1 MISMPQIQSIRSRR
15 RNGESIASIARSER
29 VSEPTVRKYLRVDG
43 LSAGPPVRRRRG
55 SVIDEWLPMIEGM
68 LAEDR
73 ETWRKQ
79 RHTATRIH
87 ERLRDEYGAGVS
99 LSTVTRTGAR
109 LRREAAAEREAGFL
123 DLSWHPGECRADF
136 GQVDVRYRGV
146 VTRMRHFVLD
156 FPYSNIGPSRLMPGE
171 NAECTCQAF
180 RNLFEWLGG
189 VPERIVY
196 DNAAGVGRKWFDGIR
211 LTRLFQAF
219 QAHYGFEYT
228 FRNPYSGH
236 EKGGVEA
243 RVGAVRRR
251 PFVPVPGVWNLDSF
265 NLRLPGRRLELG
277 DKDHHR
283 KGESQTGLFDED
295 RKALLPLPAKP
306 FDVVTWTRMKAD
318 KYGNIT
324 VQGRHRYAAGPEHA
338 GHEMIVGLRALE
350 VEILDAEGK
359 RVITHPRSY
368 GDKPTDSG
376 DPSSQLGLLRDRP
389 AAWRNSRV
397 RDAMPDPLR
406 EWIDAQD
413 EATRRDGLR
422 ALLHADGESGWR
434 AAVAGM
440 PGDPRIHR
448 RHGPGRGMSGR
459 GTPRLG
465 PGTRGLRRPRG
476 PERIRHRL
484 HQGGRVNQKNG
495 RTDPG
500 PLRERARSL
509 FISQATIDETLEWA
523 TPRQLDAIDRM
534 LATEPANREA
544 SKRARLMRQAR
555 FPVPKSL
562 DGYDFA
568 NVRLPDGYAKEQ
580 LTGLDFAAKAQDL
593 VFYGKTGRGKTHLAT
608 APGMLA
614 IEQGRSVR
622 FRQTAELVLQPGKA
636 KRDGALD
643 SLLRDLARADL
654 IILDEFGYAP
664 VRLDG
669 ARLLYQIIAGSYERR
684 SIIFTTNIE
693 FSKWGT
699 IFADDKLAA
708 AIIDRIVHHGRLI
721 EFTGPSR
728 RVSQALMF
736 GKTDNQ

>member
-1 MISMPQIQSIRSRR
+1 MPQIQSIRSRR

-29 VSEPTVRKYLRVDG
+29 VSEPTVRKYLRVDD
-43 LSAGPPVRRRRG
+43 LSARPPVRRRRG

-99 LSTVTRTGAR
+99 LSTVTRTVAR

-123 DLSWHPGECRADF
+123 DLSWHPGECQADF

-156 FPYSNIGPSRLMPGE
+156 FPYSNIGPSQLMPGE
-171 NAECTCQAF
+171 NAECTCQAL

-219 QAHYGFEYT
+219 QAHYGFEYS
-228 FRNPYSGH
+228 FCNPYSGH
-236 EKGGVEA
+236 EKGAVEA

-251 PFVPVPGVWNLDSF
+251 LFVPVPGVWSLDGF
-265 NLRLPGRRLELG
+265 NLRLPDRCLELG
-277 DKDHHR
+277 DKDHYR
-283 KGESQTGLFDED
+283 KGESQAGLFEDD

-318 KYGNIT
+318 KYGNVT

-376 DPSSQLGLLRDRP
+376 DPSSQLGLLCDRP

-406 EWIDAQD
+406 EWIDVDRYNKSEANYDSSYELLDRLQKLFPNIGLDDQLDGIQSLKDSKEAYKNGKNLQAQG
-413 EATRRDGLR
+413 EDGR
-422 ALLHADGESGWR
+422 AITEYQKVIHADVNHDD
-434 AAVAGM
+434 AQTQ
-440 PGDPRIHR
+440 IQN
-448 RHGPGRGMSGR
+448 
-459 GTPRLG
+459 
-465 PGTRGLRRPRG
+465 
-476 PERIRHRL
+476 IRTAYKEKVL
-484 HQGGRVNQKNG
+484 
-495 RTDPG
+495 
-500 PLRERARSL
+500 S
-509 FISQATIDETLEWA
+509 
-523 TPRQLDAIDRM
+523 DAQ
-534 LATEPANREA
+534 
-544 SKRARLMRQAR
+544 S
-555 FPVPKSL
+555 
-562 DGYDFA
+562 
-568 NVRLPDGYAKEQ
+568 
-580 LTGLDFAAKAQDL
+580 
-593 VFYGKTGRGKTHLAT
+593 
-608 APGMLA
+608 
-614 IEQGRSVR
+614 
-622 FRQTAELVLQPGKA
+622 
-636 KRDGALD
+636 
-643 SLLRDLARADL
+643 RADEKDFL
-654 IILDEFGYAP
+654 GAEAILMNSADALFDIGISFFFYRYCCCRILAFKNRP
-664 VRLDG
+664 YICWLN
-669 ARLLYQIIAGSYERR
+669 L
-684 SIIFTTNIE
+684 
-693 FSKWGT
+693 T
-699 IFADDKLAA
+699 IGVDTIQFCL
-708 AIIDRIVHHGRLI
+708 AIIDVLCLDSICIDLDI
-721 EFTGPSR
+721 FCSSFQSFIFTGINEFNP
-728 RVSQALMF
+728 V
-736 GKTDNQ
+736 K

>member
-29 VSEPTVRKYLRVDG
+29 VGEPTVRKYLRVDD
-43 LSAGPPVRRRRG
+43 LSARPPVRRRRG

-99 LSTVTRTGAR
+99 LSTVTRTVAR

-123 DLSWHPGECRADF
+123 DLSWHPGECQADF

-171 NAECTCQAF
+171 NAECTCQAL

-219 QAHYGFEYT
+219 QAHYGFEYA
-228 FRNPYSGH
+228 FCNPYSGH

-251 PFVPVPGVWNLDSF
+251 LFVPVPGVWNLDSF
-265 NLRLPGRRLELG
+265 NLRLPGRCLELG
-277 DKDHHR
+277 DKDHYR

-318 KYGNIT
+318 EYGDIT

-376 DPSSQLGLLRDRP
+376 DPSSQLGLLCDRP

-413 EATRRDGLR
+413 EARGAT
-422 ALLHADGESGWR
+422 ACVPCCTPTAR
-434 AAVAGM
+434 AAGGRPWPACSRSSN
-440 PGDPRIHR
+440 PPEART
-448 RHGPGRGMSGR
+448 GPGYVW
-459 GTPRLG
+459 PR
-465 PGTRGLRRPRG
+465 R
-476 PERIRHRL
+476 
-484 HQGGRVNQKNG
+484 
-495 RTDPG
+495 
-500 PLRERARSL
+500 
-509 FISQATIDETLEWA
+509 A
-523 TPRQLDAIDRM
+523 TPRAWD
-534 LATEPANREA
+534 PW
-544 SKRARLMRQAR
+544 
-555 FPVPKSL
+555 P
-562 DGYDFA
+562 
-568 NVRLPDGYAKEQ
+568 
-580 LTGLDFAAKAQDL
+580 
-593 VFYGKTGRGKTHLAT
+593 
-608 APGMLA
+608 
-614 IEQGRSVR
+614 
-622 FRQTAELVLQPGKA
+622 
-636 KRDGALD
+636 
-643 SLLRDLARADL
+643 
-654 IILDEFGYAP
+654 
-664 VRLDG
+664 
-669 ARLLYQIIAGSYERR
+669 
-684 SIIFTTNIE
+684 TTTP
-693 FSKWGT
+693 WT
-699 IFADDKLAA
+699 
-708 AIIDRIVHHGRLI
+708 
-721 EFTGPSR
+721 
-728 RVSQALMF
+728 
-736 GKTDNQ
+736 

>member
-29 VSEPTVRKYLRVDG
+29 VSEPTVRKYLRVDD
-43 LSAGPPVRRRRG
+43 LSARPPVRRRRG

-87 ERLRDEYGAGVS
+87 ERLRDEYGADVS
-99 LSTVTRTGAR
+99 LSTVTRTVAR

-171 NAECTCQAF
+171 NAECTCQAL

-265 NLRLPGRRLELG
+265 NLRLPGRCLELG
-277 DKDHHR
+277 DKDHYR

-376 DPSSQLGLLRDRP
+376 DPSSQLGLLCDRP

-440 PGDPRIHR
+440 LEILESTG
-448 RHGPGRGMSGR
+448 
-459 GTPRLG
+459 GT
-465 PGTRGLRRPRG
+465 
-476 PERIRHRL
+476 
-484 HQGGRVNQKNG
+484 
-495 RTDPG
+495 D
-500 PLRERARSL
+500 RAG
-509 FISQATIDETLEWA
+509 
-523 TPRQLDAIDRM
+523 
-534 LATEPANREA
+534 
-544 SKRARLMRQAR
+544 
-555 FPVPKSL
+555 VC
-562 DGYDFA
+562 
-568 NVRLPDGYAKEQ
+568 
-580 LTGLDFAAKAQDL
+580 
-593 VFYGKTGRGKTHLAT
+593 
-608 APGMLA
+608 
-614 IEQGRSVR
+614 
-622 FRQTAELVLQPGKA
+622 
-636 KRDGALD
+636 
-643 SLLRDLARADL
+643 
-654 IILDEFGYAP
+654 
-664 VRLDG
+664 
-669 ARLLYQIIAGSYERR
+669 
-684 SIIFTTNIE
+684 
-693 FSKWGT
+693 
-699 IFADDKLAA
+699 LAA
-708 AIIDRIVHHGRLI
+708 ARHASGL
-721 EFTGPSR
+721 GPVAYDDPVDLSEYDI
-728 RVSQALMF
+728 AYT
-736 GKTDNQ
+736 KEDE

>member
-29 VSEPTVRKYLRVDG
+29 VSEPTVRKYLRIDD
-43 LSAGPPVRRRRG
+43 LSARPPVRRRRG

-99 LSTVTRTGAR
+99 LSTVTRTVAR

-123 DLSWHPGECRADF
+123 DLSWHPGECQADF

-156 FPYSNIGPSRLMPGE
+156 FPYSNIGPSQLMPGE
-171 NAECTCQAF
+171 NAECTCQAL

-196 DNAAGVGRKWFDGIR
+196 DNAAGVGRKWFDRIR

-228 FRNPYSGH
+228 FCNPYSGH

-251 PFVPVPGVWNLDSF
+251 LFVPVPGVWNLDSF
-265 NLRLPGRRLELG
+265 NLRLPVRCLELG
-277 DKDHHR
+277 DKDHYR

-376 DPSSQLGLLRDRP
+376 DPSSQLGLLCDRP

-397 RDAMPDPLR
+397 RGDARPASRMD
-406 EWIDAQD
+406 
-413 EATRRDGLR
+413 RR
-422 ALLHADGESGWR
+422 A
-434 AAVAGM
+434 
-440 PGDPRIHR
+440 
-448 RHGPGRGMSGR
+448 GRGHAARQPACPAARRRRERLAGGR
-459 GTPRLG
+459 G
-465 PGTRGLRRPRG
+465 
-476 PERIRHRL
+476 RH
-484 HQGGRVNQKNG
+484 
-495 RTDPG
+495 
-500 PLRERARSL
+500 AR
-509 FISQATIDETLEWA
+509 
-523 TPRQLDAIDRM
+523 
-534 LATEPANREA
+534 
-544 SKRARLMRQAR
+544 
-555 FPVPKSL
+555 
-562 DGYDFA
+562 
-568 NVRLPDGYAKEQ
+568 
-580 LTGLDFAAKAQDL
+580 
-593 VFYGKTGRGKTHLAT
+593 
-608 APGMLA
+608 
-614 IEQGRSVR
+614 
-622 FRQTAELVLQPGKA
+622 
-636 KRDGALD
+636 
-643 SLLRDLARADL
+643 
-654 IILDEFGYAP
+654 
-664 VRLDG
+664 
-669 ARLLYQIIAGSYERR
+669 
-684 SIIFTTNIE
+684 
-693 FSKWGT
+693 
-699 IFADDKLAA
+699 
-708 AIIDRIVHHGRLI
+708 
-721 EFTGPSR
+721 
-728 RVSQALMF
+728 
-736 GKTDNQ
+736 